1 MIKIEKLNKF
11 FNKGRQN
18 EIHVINDISLDLPE
32 SGMIA
37 IFGKSG
43 CGKTTLLNV
52 IGGLDGYAS
61 GSLTIEG
68 RDIRKDTDDIRNA
81 YVGYIFQNYNLH
93 KTQTCFDNVAD
104 ALRLCDMT
112 DKDEIEKRVSAAL
125 ANVGMDKY
133 KSRTPDT
140 LSGGQQQ
147 RIAIARAIVKNPRI
161 ILADEPT
168 GNLDEANTVM
178 IMDLLKQISKDHL
191 VLLVTHEANLVDY
204 YCDKVI
210 ELSDGKVVSIRNNS
224 SAGGFAAKD
233 KNDIY
238 LGELERSE
246 LQNANAEI
254 EYYGDAPEDPIK
266 LKIVNSG
273 GKLYVQI
280 NTPKVHVLDES
291 SEVRLREGV
300 YESAA
305 DKNEISEGI
314 DMSKLPPVKGSK
326 FGRLFTLGSSI
337 KSGYLSNFKKGKKGK
352 KFLRRCMAMFAAVIV
367 LMSAIFGSAFK
378 DILTVQGA
386 YNHNIFY
393 VYTPNGEVS
402 NKLLNAVGDFSS
414 GIDYLRLDYS
424 TPQGDRDI
432 KFILGFFET
441 FSTEF
446 YDESFKTNAVYT
458 DISLAKDPPLVA
470 GKKTDLA
477 NEEIVITT
485 AVADALLEKSSLG
498 YIREYKDLLG
508 LISNSSYV
516 DGKSLRIAGVV
527 KSNETSIYLTEL
539 AMAKQVLQ
547 NSGLYVVTDK
557 EVGMQTKAGE
567 AILFIRY
574 NVFEG
579 PEYPEE
585 SEKVAING
593 KTFVV
598 SEVLKNYSDYNAW
611 LEAKNIKKQNEEEFF
626 TEIVKKENPE
636 VSVGTHEFQTLFDE
650 CANSS
655 YGLWLEYFYS
665 ELDSFIS
672 DIRRFTPD
680 NMEAWMVLEKGVKE
694 AKYTFAYDNYYAIF
708 SVYKDIYGKYPTLD
722 ELERNNKSEELVQK
736 YHDRL
741 EMARQTYSNEFYS
754 QNNYNSTMYYPA
766 MYILCE
772 SDYIALSKQYGDTDK
787 TASAYGN
794 TGYYKSDVYYD
805 VEYSGNLVYTV
816 VHSNDPK
823 LTEEFIKEN
832 FKGLDTG
839 IDFLPAIIT
848 PSDIFDNVIDDIRQE
863 IVVNLVTMAVI
874 LTVMSICMYFI
885 MRSSLMSRIKEVG
898 IYRAIGVSKKNII
911 FKFFIEALV
920 LTTFTVFIGYIGT
933 SLFVS
938 LALGMSTLVEQIFY
952 YPLWLAGI
960 VFLILYAVCTLC
972 GILPIFSLLR
982 KTPSEILAKYDI

>member
-1 MIKIEKLNKF
+1 
-11 FNKGRQN
+11 
-18 EIHVINDISLDLPE
+18 
-32 SGMIA
+32 MIA

-104 ALRLCDMT
+104 ALRLCGMT

-210 ELSDGKVVSIRNNS
+210 ELSDGKVVSIKNNS
-224 SAGGFAAKD
+224 AAGGFAAKD

-280 NTPKVHVLDES
+280 NTPKVHVLDEY

-300 YESAA
+300 YESVA
-305 DKNEISEGI
+305 DKNGISEGI

-326 FGRLFTLGSSI
+326 FGRLFTLGSSL

-402 NKLLNAVGDFSS
+402 NKLLNAVGDSSS

-432 KFILGFFET
+432 KFILGFFVE
-441 FSTEF
+441 
-446 YDESFKTNAVYT
+446 
-458 DISLAKDPPLVA
+458 IPL
-470 GKKTDLA
+470 
-477 NEEIVITT
+477 
-485 AVADALLEKSSLG
+485 
-498 YIREYKDLLG
+498 
-508 LISNSSYV
+508 
-516 DGKSLRIAGVV
+516 
-527 KSNETSIYLTEL
+527 
-539 AMAKQVLQ
+539 
-547 NSGLYVVTDK
+547 
-557 EVGMQTKAGE
+557 
-567 AILFIRY
+567 
-574 NVFEG
+574 
-579 PEYPEE
+579 
-585 SEKVAING
+585 
-593 KTFVV
+593 
-598 SEVLKNYSDYNAW
+598 
-611 LEAKNIKKQNEEEFF
+611 
-626 TEIVKKENPE
+626 
-636 VSVGTHEFQTLFDE
+636 
-650 CANSS
+650 
-655 YGLWLEYFYS
+655 
-665 ELDSFIS
+665 
-672 DIRRFTPD
+672 
-680 NMEAWMVLEKGVKE
+680 
-694 AKYTFAYDNYYAIF
+694 
-708 SVYKDIYGKYPTLD
+708 
-722 ELERNNKSEELVQK
+722 
-736 YHDRL
+736 
-741 EMARQTYSNEFYS
+741 
-754 QNNYNSTMYYPA
+754 
-766 MYILCE
+766 
-772 SDYIALSKQYGDTDK
+772 
-787 TASAYGN
+787 
-794 TGYYKSDVYYD
+794 
-805 VEYSGNLVYTV
+805 
-816 VHSNDPK
+816 
-823 LTEEFIKEN
+823 
-832 FKGLDTG
+832 
-839 IDFLPAIIT
+839 
-848 PSDIFDNVIDDIRQE
+848 
-863 IVVNLVTMAVI
+863 
-874 LTVMSICMYFI
+874 
-885 MRSSLMSRIKEVG
+885 
-898 IYRAIGVSKKNII
+898 
-911 FKFFIEALV
+911 
-920 LTTFTVFIGYIGT
+920 
-933 SLFVS
+933 
-938 LALGMSTLVEQIFY
+938 
-952 YPLWLAGI
+952 
-960 VFLILYAVCTLC
+960 
-972 GILPIFSLLR
+972 
-982 KTPSEILAKYDI
+982 